1 MLKMISNVVDIQN
14 KYIQNMH
21 VIEVEEELPSS
32 SNDNNDDNKHAI
44 FLHTCLWTL
53 VIGSIVILY
62 TAYHTPYTQT
72 IVTGISTVMLCIEIL
87 AIAYKNP
94 IQYEWVKEYIEF
106 AFRINICHLIMASTF
121 IYYINYAEFSTYF
134 TFVCIFTIPILV
146 LSVTP
151 ILRDF

>member
-1 MLKMISNVVDIQN
+1 
-14 KYIQNMH
+14 MH
-21 VIEVEEELPSS
+21 VIEVEESLPS
-32 SNDNNDDNKHAI
+32 NDDNNKHAI
-44 FLHTCLWTL
+44 FFQTCLWSL

-72 IVTGISTVMLCIEIL
+72 IVTGISSTMLFIEIL
-87 AIAYKNP
+87 AIAYKHP
-94 IQYEWVKEYIEF
+94 IQYEWVKTCIEF

-121 IYYINYAEFSTYF
+121 IYYINYTEFSTYF

-151 ILRDF
+151 ILRHF

>member
-1 MLKMISNVVDIQN
+1 MQLI
-14 KYIQNMH
+14 
-21 VIEVEEELPSS
+21 EEEPSS
-32 SNDNNDDNKHAI
+32 STSSNDDNKHAI
-44 FLHTCLWTL
+44 FLHTCLWSL
-53 VIGSIVILY
+53 AIGSIVILY
-62 TAYHTPYTQT
+62 MAYHTPYTQT
-72 IVTGISTVMLCIEIL
+72 IVTGISSTMLFIEIL
-87 AIAYKNP
+87 AIAYKHP

-121 IYYINYAEFSTYF
+121 IYYINYTEFSTYF